1 MSDTEIGE
9 EFPTFVEAPALYA
22 VGVGGHVIRTDH
34 GVERVLR
41 FVTPSGEVL
50 NVYAAD
56 ATVLEGMRT
65 VAQDLQVAEI
75 ESGEVLRG
83 GVPGDG
89 ALPCRV
95 ARHATGEA

>member
-1 MSDTEIGE
+1 MSDSDIGE
-9 EFPTFVEAPALYA
+9 EWLDFATAPALYA

-34 GVERVLR
+34 GVQRVLR
-41 FVTPSGEVL
+41 FVTPSGEIL

-75 ESGEVLRG
+75 ETGEVFHDLG
-83 GVPGDG
+83 
-89 ALPCRV
+89 L
-95 ARHATGEA
+95 HTG